1 MLDNKILLEEIIFD
15 KGLRYS
21 DIYSYLDR
29 YYSIKLLPN
38 EKIDNVEKLVLILE
52 KKIGFKKTFDF
63 LTFLKDM

>member
-1 MLDNKILLEEIIFD
+1 MDNKILLEEIIFD

-21 DIYSYLDR
+21 DVYSYLDR

-38 EKIDNVEKLVLILE
+38 EKIENTGKLVSILE
-52 KKIGFKKTFDF
+52 KKMGFKKTFDF